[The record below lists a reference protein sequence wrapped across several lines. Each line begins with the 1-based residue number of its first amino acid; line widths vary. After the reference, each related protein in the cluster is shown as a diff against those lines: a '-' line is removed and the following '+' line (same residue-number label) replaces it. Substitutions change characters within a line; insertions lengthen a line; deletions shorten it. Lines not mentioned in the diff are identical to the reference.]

1 MKKFF
6 LLAFLCLAFLICG
19 CAKDEKVR
27 NSNEKLNIS
36 KDAVVLAAP
45 RHLAPGQKDAM
56 YCSKILGVWEPLIT
70 HNDDGTPKPCL
81 AESWEMHDGG
91 KKWIFHLR
99 KNVYFHN
106 GKPFTADSVIANFD
120 RMNKGYKRSNFYG
133 LNIKVYYPTL
143 KKYEKLDDYT
153 IGLTFEEPNVNQL
166 YKMMDFGSPM
176 FAPECLDKD
185 GNFNGIAI
193 GTGQYIIKKNVLNKY
208 VHLVKNENYYGEK
221 GHINEYIIRNIPS
234 AEVRYAALKAGE
246 IWGVLDINCM
256 PPFLA
261 PEVIKDPN
269 LDLHVNKS
277 TMTRFLNLNGKKFPF
292 NDIRM
297 RQAVSLAI
305 DRNKLVNGL
314 YLGYAYP
321 TQNVLNYTSPYWKE
335 FPVTYDLDKAK
346 LLAKQV
352 LGDERCDISYVI
364 NGADPLQKGE
374 AELIAYWLKDIG
386 LDVTIKSME
395 YGTMSAAMRK
405 GEYNIAR
412 TQQGLPNGD
421 PYSIIYT
428 FMMPDGARNISASA
442 GYKSDEVVRLMD
454 EVKHTVDEGRR
465 HEIYNRLQ
473 EISIQEVPMC
483 PLYNDKTLVAYNK
496 KLKNYEAL
504 IYGVKLE
511 EIELVK

>member
-1 MKKFF
+1 MKKLF
-6 LLAFLCLAFLICG
+6 LLTFLCLVFLICG
-19 CAKDEKVR
+19 CAKEEKVKT
-27 NSNEKLNIS
+27 SNEKLNIS
-36 KDAVVLAAP
+36 KDTVVLAAP

-56 YCSKILGVWEPLIT
+56 YCSKILDVWEPLIT
-70 HNDDGTPKPCL
+70 HYDDGTPKPCL
-81 AESWEMHDGG
+81 AESWQMLDGG
-91 KKWIFHLR
+91 KVWIFNLR

-106 GKPFTADSVIANFD
+106 GKLFNADSVIANFD
-120 RMNKGYKRSNFYG
+120 RMKKGYKRSNFYG

-153 IGLTFEEPNVNQL
+153 IRLTFAEPNINQL

-176 FAPECLDKD
+176 YAPECLDEE
-185 GNFNGIAI
+185 GHFNGFAI
-193 GTGQYIIKKNVLNKY
+193 GTGQYIIKENVLNKY
-208 VHLVKNENYYGEK
+208 VRLVKNENYYGK
-221 GHINEYIIRNIPS
+221 KAHINEFIIRSIPS

-246 IWGVLDINCM
+246 IWGVLDINCL

-261 PEVIKDPN
+261 PEVLKDPN

-277 TMTRFLNLNGKKFPF
+277 TMTRFLNLNGTKYPF
-292 NDIRM
+292 NDVRM

-305 DRNKLVNGL
+305 DRKTLVNGL

-321 TQNVLNYTSPYWKE
+321 TQNVLNYTSPYFKE
-335 FPVTYDLDKAK
+335 FPVTYDLNKAK
-346 LLAKQV
+346 ELAKQV
-352 LGDERCDISYVI
+352 LGNKRCDITYVI
-364 NGADPLQKGE
+364 NGSDPLQKGE

-421 PYSIIYT
+421 PYSIFYT

-442 GYKSDEVVRLMD
+442 GYKNEEVVRLM
-454 EVKHTVDEGRR
+454 EEAKHTVDEGRR
-465 HEIYNRLQ
+465 REIYNRIQ
-473 EISIQEVPMC
+473 EISIHEAPTC
-483 PLYNDKTLVAYNK
+483 PLYNDRTLVAYNK
-496 KLKNYEAL
+496 KLKNYSAL
-504 IYGVKLE
+504 IYGVRLE
-511 EIELVK
+511 DIELVK

>member
-1 MKKFF
+1 MKKIILFT
-6 LLAFLCLAFLICG
+6 LLCLVFFTCG
-19 CAKDEKVR
+19 CSKDEK
-27 NSNEKLNIS
+27 NQKGNEKFNGS
-36 KDAVVLAAP
+36 KDTVILAAP

-56 YCSKILGVWEPLIT
+56 YCSKILDVWEPLIT

-81 AESWEMHDGG
+81 AENWKMLDGG
-91 KKWIFHLR
+91 KEWIFYLR
-99 KNVYFHN
+99 KDVYFHN
-106 GKPFTADSVIANFD
+106 GKHFTADSVIANFN
-120 RMNKGYKRSNFYG
+120 RMKKGYKRSNFYG
-133 LNIKVYYPTL
+133 LNINVYYPTL

-153 IGLTFEEPNVNQL
+153 IRLTFAEPNINQL

-176 FAPECLDKD
+176 FAPECLDEE
-185 GNFNGIAI
+185 GYFNGIVI
-193 GTGQYIIKKNVLNKY
+193 GTGQYIIKENVLNKY
-208 VHLVKNENYYGEK
+208 VRLVKNEKYYGK
-221 GHINEYIIRNIPS
+221 KAYINEFIIRSIPS

-261 PEVIKDPN
+261 PEVLKDPN

-277 TMTRFLNLNGKKFPF
+277 TMTRFLNLNGTKFPF
-292 NDIRM
+292 NDVRM

-305 DRNKLVNGL
+305 DRKNLVNGL

-321 TQNVLNYTSPYWKE
+321 TQNVLNYTSPYFKE
-335 FPVTYDLDKAK
+335 IPITYDLNKAK
-346 LLAKQV
+346 ELAREV
-352 LGDERCDISYVI
+352 LGEKRCAITYII
-364 NGADPLQKGE
+364 NGSDQLQKGE

-395 YGTMSAAMRK
+395 YGTLSTAMRK

-421 PYSIIYT
+421 PYSIIHT

-442 GYKSDEVVRLMD
+442 GYKSEEVMQLMN

-465 HEIYNRLQ
+465 HIIYNRLQ
-473 EISIQEVPMC
+473 EISVRDVPMC

-496 KLKNYEAL
+496 KLKNYRAL
-504 IYGVKLE
+504 IYGVKLGD
-511 EIELVK
+511 IELVK

>member
-1 MKKFF
+1 M
-6 LLAFLCLAFLICG
+6 LGG
-19 CAKDEKVR
+19 CAQGKKANTV
-27 NSNEKLNIS
+27 NEKINIS
-36 KDAVVLAAP
+36 QDTVVLAAP
-45 RHLAPGQKDAM
+45 RHLAPGPKDGM
-56 YCSKILGVWEPLIT
+56 YCSKILDVWEPLIT

-81 AESWEMHDGG
+81 VESWEMRDGG
-91 KKWIFHLR
+91 KEWTFNLR
-99 KNVYFHN
+99 RNVYFHN
-106 GKPFTADSVIANFD
+106 GTHFTADSVIANFD
-120 RMNKGYKRSNFYG
+120 RMKKGYKRSNFYG
-133 LNIKVYYPTL
+133 LNLNVYYPTL

-153 IGLTFEEPNVNQL
+153 FRLTFAEPNINQL

-176 FAPECLDKD
+176 FAPECLDQD
-185 GNFNGIAI
+185 GHFNGIAI
-193 GTGQYIIKKNVLNKY
+193 GTGPYIIKENVLNKY
-208 VHLVKNENYYGEK
+208 VRLVKNENYYGEK
-221 GHINEYIIRNIPS
+221 AHIKEYIIRSIPS

-246 IWGVLDINCM
+246 IWGVLDINAM

-261 PEVIKDPN
+261 PEVLKDPN

-277 TMTRFLNLNGKKFPF
+277 TMTRFLNLNGKRFPF

-297 RQAVSLAI
+297 RQAVSYAI
-305 DRNKLVNGL
+305 DRNNLVNGL

-321 TQNVLNYTSPYWKE
+321 TQNVLNYTSPYFKE
-335 FPVTYDLDKAK
+335 FPVVYDLAKAK
-346 LLAKQV
+346 ELSKQV
-352 LGDERCDISYVI
+352 LGEKRCDITYII

-442 GYKSDEVVRLMD
+442 GYKSDEVVRLME
-454 EVKHTVDEGRR
+454 EVKHTVDENRR

-496 KLKNYEAL
+496 KLKNYKAL

>member
-1 MKKFF
+1 MKKLF
-6 LLAFLCLAFLICG
+6 LLTFLCLVYLICG
-19 CAKDEKVR
+19 CAKEEKVKT
-27 NSNEKLNIS
+27 SNEKLNIS
-36 KDAVVLAAP
+36 KDTVVLAAP

-56 YCSKILGVWEPLIT
+56 YCSKILDVWEPLIT
-70 HNDDGTPKPCL
+70 HYDDGTPKPCL
-81 AESWEMHDGG
+81 AESWQMLDGG
-91 KKWIFHLR
+91 KVWIFNLR

-106 GKPFTADSVIANFD
+106 GKLFNADSVIANFD
-120 RMNKGYKRSNFYG
+120 RMKKGYKRSNFYG

-153 IGLTFEEPNVNQL
+153 IRLSFAEPNINQL

-176 FAPECLDKD
+176 YAPECLDEE
-185 GNFNGIAI
+185 GHFNGFAI
-193 GTGQYIIKKNVLNKY
+193 GTGQYIIKENVLNKY
-208 VHLVKNENYYGEK
+208 VRLVKNENYYGK
-221 GHINEYIIRNIPS
+221 KAHINEFIIRSIPS

-246 IWGVLDINCM
+246 IWGVLDINCL

-261 PEVIKDPN
+261 PEVLKDPN

-277 TMTRFLNLNGKKFPF
+277 TMTRFLNLNGTKYPF
-292 NDIRM
+292 NDVRM

-305 DRNKLVNGL
+305 DRKTLVNGL

-321 TQNVLNYTSPYWKE
+321 TQNVLNYTSPYFKE
-335 FPVTYDLDKAK
+335 FPVTYDLNKAK
-346 LLAKQV
+346 ELAKQV
-352 LGDERCDISYVI
+352 LGNKRCDITYVI
-364 NGADPLQKGE
+364 NGSDPLQKGE

-421 PYSIIYT
+421 PYSIFYT

-442 GYKSDEVVRLMD
+442 GYKNEEVVRLM
-454 EVKHTVDEGRR
+454 EEAKHTVDEGRR
-465 HEIYNRLQ
+465 REIYNRIQ
-473 EISIQEVPMC
+473 EISIHEAPTC
-483 PLYNDKTLVAYNK
+483 PLYNDRTLVAYNK
-496 KLKNYEAL
+496 KLKNYSAL
-504 IYGVKLE
+504 IYGVRLE
-511 EIELVK
+511 DIELVK